1 MTPAKANI
9 IADNAHDQPSPC
21 PVTNYR
27 GRFAPSP
34 TGLLHA
40 GSLIAAVASYLD
52 AKSNGGQWLLRMED
66 LDPPREIPGAADAIL
81 ESLYAHGLQWDEE
94 PMWQSHRHPDYQC
107 IIDSLL
113 ERGHA
118 YYCTCSRSELR
129 ASGGVYP
136 GHCRGSHLQPNKES
150 AIRLYV
156 TDGSIQMEDGIQG
169 IYSQN
174 PATAFGDFVLR
185 RKDLL
190 YAYQLAVVADDAKQN
205 ITHIVRGSDLLESTP
220 KQIYLQ
226 RLLGYKTPHYAHIP
240 IIINSRGQKLS
251 KQTFAKP
258 LEFEKATDNLLAAL
272 TFLQQPLPPIK
283 IRASVRDILEWSTE
297 HWSLRSIP
305 RALAVTEKN

>member
-1 MTPAKANI
+1 M
-9 IADNAHDQPSPC
+9 
-21 PVTNYR
+21 TNYR

-34 TGLLHA
+34 TGLLHT
-40 GSLIAAVASYLD
+40 GSLIAALASYLD

-81 ESLYAHGLQWDEE
+81 ESLHAHGLQWDEE
-94 PMWQSHRHPDYQC
+94 PMWQSHRHPVYQS
-107 IIDSLL
+107 IIDDLL
-113 ERGHA
+113 KRGYA

-129 ASGGVYP
+129 ASGGIYP
-136 GHCRGSHLQPNKES
+136 GHCRGTHRQPNKES

-156 TDGSIQMEDGIQG
+156 ADHSIQMEDGIQG

-190 YAYQLAVVADDAKQN
+190 YAYQLAVVVDDAEQN

-226 RLLGYKTPHYAHIP
+226 RLLGYKTPHYVHIP
-240 IIINSRGQKLS
+240 IIVNSLGQKLS
-251 KQTFAKP
+251 KQTFAKSLDP
-258 LEFEKATDNLLAAL
+258 KKTTSNLLAAL
-272 TFLQQPLPPIK
+272 TFLQQPLPPLE
-283 IRASVRDILEWSTE
+283 IRASVNDILEWATD
-297 HWSLRSIP
+297 HWSLHSIP
-305 RALAVTEKN
+305 RTLTATEEN